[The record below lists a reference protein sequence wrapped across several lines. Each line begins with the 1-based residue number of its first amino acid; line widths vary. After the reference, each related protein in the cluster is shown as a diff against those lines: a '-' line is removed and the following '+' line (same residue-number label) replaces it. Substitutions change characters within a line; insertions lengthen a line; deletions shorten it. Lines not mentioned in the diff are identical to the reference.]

1 MVGGPSYDATTR
13 HRDVDSAVG
22 DRRRSARRSTSPG
35 WSAPSNTGT
44 GPNIAADPFKTG
56 FAVLPGDV
64 NGDGVVNIVDAIGV
78 RDHMQSFG
86 GSYLIWADV
95 DGSGVID
102 LTDMTEVRKRIGQVL
117 P

>member
-1 MVGGPSYDATTR
+1 MGSPSYNPTTTTATWVLPSPLGADRLDAQP
-13 HRDVDSAVG
+13 
-22 DRRRSARRSTSPG
+22 RRGGGA
-35 WSAPSNTGT
+35 ANTGT

-95 DGSGVID
+95 DGNGVID
-102 LTDMTEVRKRIGQVL
+102 LTDMSEVRKRIGQVL